1 MSEDNKELTVEHFYS
16 AINPKAV
23 LGVLDLLHDIRN
35 LIDTYLTDMQQLII
49 EVTQA
54 EEADN
59 VVKLHIPGQEDQ

>member
-35 LIDTYLTDMQQLII
+35 LIDLYLTDMQELII
-49 EVTQA
+49 EVTGA
-54 EEADN
+54 EEAEN
-59 VVKLHIPGQEDQ
+59 VTKLHIPGKDE